1 MSTHHHLS
9 LDQRALIQTQLVA
22 HASFQAIASLLDK
35 DPTTIAKEIKKQRIE
50 RAIGY
55 HNCTH
60 NDCVHRITCTHRF
73 VCSPCSR
80 GRPRLCKL
88 CGLCNQACPDFIK
101 DVCPKL
107 QKPPYVCN
115 GCSKRHNCA
124 LTKWLYDAHVAHT
137 QYRQRWS
144 EARKGLCISEAE
156 IKQLDELISPL
167 LKKRQSI
174 HHIVKHNPDLIP
186 WSERTLY
193 TYVDQ
198 NLFQARNL
206 DLARKIRMSP
216 RKKSKTLKIE
226 RACRVGRTYL
236 DYQAFL
242 LANDHPAVVQMDTV
256 EGLKG
261 GSNILTLFFET
272 SGLMLAFKRSCNNAL
287 SVITLMNDLY
297 QRLGHTTYTRLFGVL
312 LCDNGSEFSHPSALE
327 FAPEGHR
334 RSHLFYCDPGAPYQ
348 KGGCERNHEFIRM
361 ILPKGSDFEPWTQDD
376 FNLILDHINAYPRK
390 RLNDRSPANLFSQLE
405 SPQLLAILGVSFIA
419 PNAINLTPSLLR
431 K

>member
-9 LDQRALIQTQLVA
+9 LDQRALIQTHLVA

-35 DPTTIAKEIKKQRIE
+35 DPTTIAKEVKKQRIE
-50 RAIGY
+50 LAIGY

-60 NDCVHRITCTHRF
+60 NDCVHRITCTRRF
-73 VCSPCSR
+73 ICSPCSR
-80 GRPRLCKL
+80 GRRLCKL
-88 CGLCNQACPDFIK
+88 CGLCNQTCP
-101 DVCPKL
+101 L
-107 QKPPYVCN
+107 
-115 GCSKRHNCA
+115 
-124 LTKWLYDAHVAHT
+124 
-137 QYRQRWS
+137 
-144 EARKGLCISEAE
+144 E
-156 IKQLDELISPL
+156 
-167 LKKRQSI
+167 
-174 HHIVKHNPDLIP
+174 
-186 WSERTLY
+186 
-193 TYVDQ
+193 
-198 NLFQARNL
+198 
-206 DLARKIRMSP
+206 LARKIRMSL

-242 LANDHPAVVQMDTV
+242 LANDHPAVVQMDTI

-261 GSNILTLFFET
+261 GSNILTIFFET

-297 QRLGHTTYTRLFGVL
+297 QRLDHATYTRLFGVL
-312 LCDNGSEFSHPSALE
+312 LCGNGSEFSHPSALE
-327 FAPEGHR
+327 FTPEGHR
-334 RSHLFYCDPGAPYQ
+334 RSHLFYCDPGAHYQ

-361 ILPKGSDFEPWTQDD
+361 ILPKGSDFDPWTQDD